1 MRASLVVALLA
12 SLAFPAAAAPRRPG
26 LHPHSRLS
34 GRPAPNVLARNL
46 INGSSN
52 VRALH
57 AHMQALDKEDPRGFR
72 EWVTSLRLLAV
83 EGTVLR
89 SDLQQGRALIKNGV
103 ELDAGSAD
111 LSFEPGP
118 PVDPPAQTDAD
129 GARIA
134 LALAAM
140 EEAEPMAA
148 AIVLRAQGA
157 DELDRISAFEAAA
170 DEASLRVAEH
180 RAQLARL
187 AGEKAVD
194 EHSAPGARRAAPQA
208 AVTPDFMNMGGAAA
222 PAPAKK
228 PRREP

>member
-1 MRASLVVALLA
+1 MRALLA
-12 SLAFPAAAAPRRPG
+12 LALLLPCAAGAVSKRPG
-26 LHPHSRLS
+26 LFPHSRLT

-46 INGSSN
+46 VNGSKN

-57 AHMQALDKEDPRGFR
+57 AHLQALDKEDPRQFR
-72 EWVTSLRLLAV
+72 EWVTVLRLLAV

-89 SDLQQGRALIKNGV
+89 ADLQQGRAQIKNGV
-103 ELDAGSAD
+103 DLDPGAAD

-118 PVDPPAQTDAD
+118 PVDPPAQLDAD

-148 AIVLRAQGA
+148 AVILRAQGV
-157 DELDRISAFEAAA
+157 DEIDRISAYEAAA

-187 AGEKAVD
+187 VGEKAVD
-194 EHSAPGARRAAPQA
+194 EHGAGARPAAATQA
-208 AVTPDFMNMGGAAA
+208 VAAPDFMNMGGAA
-222 PAPAKK
+222 PAKK

>member
-1 MRASLVVALLA
+1 MRALLA
-12 SLAFPAAAAPRRPG
+12 LALLLPCAAGAVSKRPA
-26 LHPHSRLS
+26 LFPHSRLT
-34 GRPAPNVLARNL
+34 GRPAPNALARNL
-46 INGSSN
+46 IHGSKN

-57 AHMQALDKEDPRGFR
+57 AHLEALDKEDPREFR
-72 EWVTSLRLLAV
+72 EWVTALRLLAV
-83 EGTVLR
+83 EGTILR
-89 SDLQQGRALIKNGV
+89 ADLQQGRALIKNGV
-103 ELDAGSAD
+103 ELDAGAAE

-118 PVDPPAQTDAD
+118 PLDLPAQTDAD

-148 AIVLRAQGA
+148 AVILRAQGV

-187 AGEKAVD
+187 VGEKAVD
-194 EHSAPGARRAAPQA
+194 EHAAMPAARRAAAQA
-208 AVTPDFMNMGGAAA
+208 AAAPDFMNMGGAA
-222 PAPAKK
+222 PAAK